1 MKRIILMMALV
12 LMMTSLFA
20 QSYDSLPIFIS
31 PSLTEDNYWNDVRI
45 YEDGWPLHRTNV
57 VPIGEQWSKSLNGE
71 WKFYWVD
78 SPEKAPKL
86 FWLKNYD
93 ASEWKTI
100 YVPANWEIN
109 GYGTP
114 IYVNVDNEF
123 RPNNPPEAP
132 TIDNPVGCYLLDFEI
147 PKEWVRMRF
156 PDNKQPI
163 SATKGRRVY
172 INFGAVKSAFYLWIN
187 DHYVGYCED
196 SKTNAE
202 FDITNKVHEGIN
214 RLAVQVFRFSN
225 GSYFECQDFWRMSG
239 IERDVTIYSKP
250 GVNVRDYEVHAGL
263 DENYQKGIFDI
274 GIQIENNPLSWP
286 MKNGKVQV
294 SLYDGEI
301 EIFTLTEMI
310 VDRRE
315 KYSLKADQPLSNI
328 KPWSAEHPNLYRL
341 EIKILDKKGKEIER
355 IENHIGFRTSEIKD
369 GKLLI
374 NGQYVLIK
382 GVNRHEHDPY
392 TGHVISRESME
403 RDIALMK
410 QMNINTVRTCHY
422 PDDPYWYEL
431 CDKYGLYVWDEAN
444 CESHAQGYG
453 EKSLAKDP
461 QYKEMIW
468 SRNRNMLERDKN
480 HPSVIMW
487 SMGNECGNGVNFEY
501 TYDWMKDRDL
511 SRPVTYERA
520 IYDRNTDVIG
530 LMYASPKYLQ
540 RFVDEGLDSLHRP
553 FIMVEYCHAM
563 GNSMGGLKDYWDV
576 IEANEQL
583 QGGCIWD
590 WVDQSFIVDSEKF
603 KVDSSVSAIAPP
615 NSQPSTLNSQL
626 FYAVGGDFGHAY
638 GVGDDDAFCA
648 NGVVSS
654 DRRPH
659 HHAAEVKK
667 VYQPIKFTAKD
678 LTWGK
683 FEAKNWLSFTN
694 ASAFYC
700 DYEIFSAEKSLMKDK
715 IDLDIEPFG
724 TQEINIERLRI
735 YGNPGEEFFI
745 RFSVKTKIDQPFM
758 PAGTEIAYD
767 EFKLD
772 WPSAPL
778 ELLPQAKSLS
788 YVASV
793 RGINCGNDDFQVSFD
808 MNTAEIVSYVYKGQ
822 KLIDGNLRD
831 NFWRAPTLNDEVDSW
846 ALPRWKKS
854 GLQHLT
860 AKTGGLH
867 IERLDDNKV
876 SVTAVVEYYD
886 DKEQLQIVVNKLYLI
901 DGEGNI
907 SLTNRVE
914 PMETVTSFPKI
925 GMQFRMPMDY
935 RNLTYFGKNTENYPD
950 RNASGKMGLYHVDA
964 LSLFEQHVVPQDN
977 GNHSDTRWLA
987 LTSDKSKSGLFVKM
1001 QEPFNFSIYNYD
1013 DDNLTAA
1020 RRINQLNRTDFLT
1033 VNVDYK
1039 QAPIGTATCGPGVD
1053 EKYVIGNQV
1062 YEYTVL
1068 LRAFDKTQD
1077 PIELTRFQLPNVDSL
1092 MVPMPEIKASML
1104 GNEDYRIYNHPLTVS
1119 MTCADPKAEIRYT
1132 LDDSEPTEKSRK
1144 YTKPLIINQSCKVKA
1159 KAFKNGMVSS
1169 FVALRQFDR
1178 LNIKNTTFVNPPAER
1193 YGKEADIA
1201 LMDGKKGM
1209 EGDYYNDWLGF
1220 QGVDME
1226 ATIALALPT
1235 NINVVK
1241 VGLCHEPNDWV
1252 MWPKAVWVSFSKD
1265 GKEFTDWE
1273 QAELPVFNKPD
1284 KMQGHGRIE
1293 ARARVDEKQ
1302 VMFVRV
1308 KVENQGVLPDW
1319 HPYKGEKA
1327 WIMVDEVGLE

>member
-1 MKRIILMMALV
+1 MYNLVPKARHIIYPAQAQRSVGANNKTMKRITTILALC
-12 LMMTSLFA
+12 L
-20 QSYDSLPIFIS
+20 
-31 PSLTEDNYWNDVRI
+31 SLTCLQAQTEAELNAWNDVNI
-45 YEDGWPLHRTNV
+45 YEINRLYPRTNV
-57 VPIGEQWSKSLNGE
+57 IPVGEEWSQCLNGD
-71 WKFYWVD
+71 WKFHWVD
-78 SPEKAPKL
+78 SPSKAPADFYKEG
-86 FWLKNYD
+86 YD
-93 ASEWKTI
+93 SSNWKTI
-100 YVPANWEIN
+100 KVPANWELN

-123 RPNNPPEAP
+123 RPNEPPFAP
-132 TIDNPVGCYLLDFEI
+132 TVDNPVGCYLTEFEI
-147 PKEWVRMRF
+147 PETWKNRLTF
-156 PDNKQPI
+156 
-163 SATKGRRVY
+163 
-172 INFGAVKSAFYLWIN
+172 INFGAVKSAYYVWVNGQF
-187 DHYVGYCED
+187 VGYTED
-196 SKTNAE
+196 AKTNAE
-202 FDITNKVHEGIN
+202 FDLTPYVKVGKN
-214 RLAVQVFRFSN
+214 TLAVKVYRFSN
-225 GSYFECQDFWRMSG
+225 GSYFECQDFWRLSG
-239 IERDVTIYSKP
+239 IERDVVVYSKP
-250 GVNVRDYEVHAGL
+250 KLNIADYEVCADL
-263 DENYQKGIFDI
+263 DSTYKKGRFLICI
-274 GIQIENNPLSWP
+274 TLQNQT
-286 MKNGKVQV
+286 GKDLKKEKVEV
-294 SLYDGEI
+294 TIKDGEN
-301 EIFTLTEMI
+301 EI
-310 VDRRE
+310 
-315 KYSLKADQPLSNI
+315 LKLERDLAGMNGWFFIDAGRDLADI

-341 EIKILDKKGKEIER
+341 EIKVLDKKGKEIER
-355 IENHIGFRTSEIKD
+355 LENHIGFRTVEIKD
-369 GKLLI
+369 GKLLV
-374 NGQYVLIK
+374 NGQYILIK

-410 QMNINTVRTCHY
+410 QLNINTVRTCHY

-487 SMGNECGNGVNFEY
+487 SMGNECGNGVNFEN
-501 TYDWMKDRDL
+501 TYYWMKSSDP

-540 RFVDEGLDSLHRP
+540 KFVDEGLDKEGRP

-603 KVDSSVSAIAPP
+603 AVDSSTNAIASP
-615 NSQPSTLNSQL
+615 NSKLSTLNSKL

-638 GVGDDDAFCA
+638 SVGDDDAFCA

-667 VYQPIKFTAKD
+667 VYQPIKFT
-678 LTWGK
+678 
-683 FEAKNWLSFTN
+683 LSFTN

-745 RFSVKTKIDQPFM
+745 RFSVKTKKDQPFM
-758 PAGTEIAYD
+758 LAGTEIAYD

-778 ELLPQAKSLS
+778 EPLVKEKPVQFNSGS
-788 YVASV
+788 ASV
-793 RGINCGNDDFQVSFD
+793 YNDDFSVTFDKETGGIGSF
-808 MNTAEIVSYVYKGQ
+808 VFKGEELL
-822 KLIDGNLRD
+822 KGELRD

-846 ALPRWKKS
+846 ALPRWKKA

-860 AKTGGLH
+860 AKNTGLH
-867 IERLDDNKV
+867 FERLDDKTV
-876 SVTAVVEYYD
+876 AVTAAIEYYD
-886 DKEQLQIVVNKLYLI
+886 ASNKLQIVVNKVYLI

-907 SLTNRVE
+907 SITNRVE

-925 GMQFRMPMDY
+925 GMQFRLPLDY
-935 RNLTYFGKNTENYPD
+935 NFLTYFGKGTENYPD
-950 RNASGKMGLYHVDA
+950 RNASGKIDLYQMSASDA
-964 LSLFEQHVVPQDN
+964 LMSSTDALMSSTDALNLMEQHVVPQDN
-977 GNHSDTRWLA
+977 GNHAETRWLV
-987 LTSDKSKSGLFVKM
+987 LSSLERMNRLYVTMS
-1001 QEPFNFSIYNYD
+1001 EPFNFSVYNYD

-1020 RRINQLNRTDFLT
+1020 RRINQLEPKEFLT

-1053 EKYVIGNQV
+1053 EKYVLKNQV

-1068 LRAFDKTQD
+1068 LRAFDTIDQE
-1077 PIELTRFQLPNVDSL
+1077 ELIRYQLPKADSL
-1092 MVPMPEIKASML
+1092 MVPMPEIKAAML
-1104 GNEDYRIYNHPLTVS
+1104 GNEDYRIYNHPISIS
-1119 MTCADPKAEIRYT
+1119 MTCAEKGAEIRYT
-1132 LDDSEPTEKSRK
+1132 LDGSEPTEKSKK
-1144 YTKPLIINQSCKVKA
+1144 YTKPFIINQSCKVKA

-1169 FVALRQFDR
+1169 FVALRQFNR

-1201 LMDGKKGM
+1201 LMDGKKGVS
-1209 EGDYYNDWLGF
+1209 GDWQNDWLGF
-1220 QGVDME
+1220 EGVDME
-1226 ATIALALPT
+1226 AIMELAVPTI
-1235 NINVVK
+1235 IKVVK
-1241 VGLCHEPNDWV
+1241 IGLCHEPQSWV
-1252 MWPKAVWVSFSKD
+1252 MWPKGVWVSFSKN
-1265 GKEFTDWE
+1265 GKDFTDW
-1273 QAELPVFNKPD
+1273 QMAELPVFDSPD
-1284 KMQGHGRIE
+1284 KMQGFGRIE
-1293 ARARVDEKQ
+1293 ARLRTDGKQ
-1302 VMFVRV
+1302 WKYVRV
-1308 KVENQGVLPDW
+1308 KVENQGTLPEW
-1319 HPYKGEKA
+1319 HPYKGQKS
-1327 WIMVDEVGLE
+1327 WIMVDEVTIE

>member
-1 MKRIILMMALV
+1 MKKLTFTLI
-12 LMMTSLFA
+12 SLIATMSLQA
-20 QSYDSLPIFIS
+20 Q
-31 PSLTEDNYWNDVRI
+31 TEAELNAWNDVEV
-45 YEDGWPLHRTNV
+45 YEINRLYPRANV
-57 VPIGEQWSKSLNGE
+57 VPVGEQWSQCLNGD
-71 WKFYWVD
+71 WKFHWVD
-78 SPEKAPKL
+78 SPSKAPADFYKEG
-86 FWLKNYD
+86 YD
-93 ASEWKTI
+93 ASDWKTI
-100 YVPANWEIN
+100 KVPANWELN

-123 RPNNPPEAP
+123 RPNEPPFAP
-132 TIDNPVGCYLLDFEI
+132 TVDNPVGCYLTEFEI
-147 PKEWVRMRF
+147 PETWKNRLTF
-156 PDNKQPI
+156 
-163 SATKGRRVY
+163 
-172 INFGAVKSAFYLWIN
+172 INFGAVKSAY
-187 DHYVGYCED
+187 YVWVNGQFVGFTED
-196 SKTNAE
+196 AKTNAE
-202 FDITNKVHEGIN
+202 FDLTPFVKVGKN
-214 RLAVQVFRFSN
+214 TLAVKVYRFSN
-225 GSYFECQDFWRMSG
+225 GSYFECQDFWRLSG
-239 IERDVTIYSKP
+239 IERDVMVYSKP
-250 GVNVRDYEVHAGL
+250 KLNIVDYEVHAGL
-263 DENYQKGIFDI
+263 DKTYQNGTFSIDLIIDNQTGRNLKKEKLVVKVYD
-274 GIQIENNPLSWP
+274 IENE
-286 MKNGKVQV
+286 VV
-294 SLYDGEI
+294 SLEKELNNEDSRVTVISKGPLPNVILRAEQ
-301 EIFTLTEMI
+301 TL
-310 VDRRE
+310 
-315 KYSLKADQPLSNI
+315 ANI

-355 IENHIGFRTSEIKD
+355 LENHIGFRTSEIKD

-487 SMGNECGNGVNFEY
+487 SMGNECGNGVNFEN
-501 TYDWMKDRDL
+501 TYVWMKWRDP

-540 RFVDEGLDSLHRP
+540 RFVDEGLDSVYHRP

-563 GNSMGGLKDYWDV
+563 GNSMGGLQDYWEV

-603 KVDSSVSAIAPP
+603 KVDSSVAAIAPP
-615 NSQPSTLNSQL
+615 NSQLSTFNSQL

-648 NGVVSS
+648 NGIVSS
-654 DRRPH
+654 DRIPH

-667 VYQPIKFTAKD
+667 VYQPIKFTAND

-745 RFSVKTKIDQPFM
+745 RFSVKTKEDQPFM
-758 PAGTEIAYD
+758 PAGTEVAYD

-778 ELLPQAKSLS
+778 EPLPKEKPVQFNSSSGSVYNEVFAVTFDKASGAISS
-788 YVASV
+788 YVV
-793 RGINCGNDDFQVSFD
+793 
-808 MNTAEIVSYVYKGQ
+808 KGQ
-822 KLIDGNLRD
+822 ELLKGELRD
-831 NFWRAPTLNDEVDSW
+831 NFWRAPTLNDEVDGW
-846 ALPRWKKS
+846 ALPRWKKA

-860 AKTGGLH
+860 TKTGCLH
-867 IERLDDNKV
+867 FERLDGNMV
-876 SVTAVVEYYD
+876 SINAAVEYYD
-886 DKEQLQIVVNKLYLI
+886 GMGQLQIVVNKMYLI

-907 SLTNRVE
+907 SITNRVE
-914 PMETVTSFPKI
+914 PMETVTSLPKI
-925 GMQFRMPMDY
+925 GMQFRVPLDY
-935 RNLTYFGKNTENYPD
+935 RNLTWFGKDTENYPD
-950 RNASGKMGLYHVDA
+950 RNASGKMGVYTEKEYNLYDNP
-964 LSLFEQHVVPQDN
+964 VVPQDD
-977 GNHSDTRWLA
+977 GNHSDTRWLS
-987 LTSDKSKSGLFVKM
+987 LTSEKSKAGLFVTM
-1001 QEPFNFSIYNYD
+1001 PELFNFSAYNFD

-1020 RRINQLNRTDFLT
+1020 RRHNQLNHTDFLT

-1068 LRAFDKTQD
+1068 LRAFDTKTED
-1077 PIELTRFQLPNVDSL
+1077 PIELTRFQLPEVDSI
-1092 MVPMPEIKASML
+1092 MVPMPEIKAMMA
-1104 GNEDYRIYNHPLTVS
+1104 GKEDFSIFNRPLTIS
-1119 MTCADPKAEIRYT
+1119 MTCSDTEAEIRYT
-1132 LDDSEPTEKSRK
+1132 TDGSEPTMKSSLYK
-1144 YTKPLIINQSCKVKA
+1144 SSFVITKTCTIKA
-1159 KAFKNGMVSS
+1159 KAFKKGKVSS
-1169 FVALRQFDR
+1169 FVALKQFNR

-1201 LMDGKKGM
+1201 LMDGKKGVA
-1209 EGDYYNDWLGF
+1209 GDYYNDWLGF

-1226 ATIALALPT
+1226 ATIELAVPT
-1235 NINVVK
+1235 YISTVK
-1241 VGLCHEPNDWV
+1241 VGICHEPNDWV
-1252 MWPKAVWVSFSKD
+1252 VWPKGVWVSFSKD
-1265 GKEFTDWE
+1265 GKDFTEW
-1273 QAELPVFNKPD
+1273 QNAELPVFNSPD

-1293 ARARVDEKQ
+1293 ARVLVNEKQ
-1302 VMFVRV
+1302 AKFVRV
-1308 KVENQGVLPDW
+1308 KVENQGVLPEW

-1327 WIMVDEVGLE
+1327 WVMVDEVSVE

>member
-1 MKRIILMMALV
+1 MAMALC
-12 LMMTSLFA
+12 MTMTSLHA
-20 QSYDSLPIFIS
+20 Q
-31 PSLTEDNYWNDVRI
+31 TEAELNAWNGVNI
-45 YEDGWPLHRTNV
+45 YEINRLYPRTNV
-57 VPIGEQWSKSLNGE
+57 IPVGEEWSQCLNGD
-71 WKFYWVD
+71 WKFHW
-78 SPEKAPKL
+78 SETPSKAPADFYKEG
-86 FWLKNYD
+86 YD
-93 ASEWKTI
+93 ASNWKTI
-100 YVPANWEIN
+100 KVPANWELN

-123 RPNNPPEAP
+123 RPNEPPFAP
-132 TIDNPVGCYLLDFEI
+132 TVDNPVGCYLTEFEI
-147 PKEWVRMRF
+147 PETWKDRLTF
-156 PDNKQPI
+156 
-163 SATKGRRVY
+163 
-172 INFGAVKSAFYLWIN
+172 INFGAVKSAYYVWVNGQF
-187 DHYVGYCED
+187 VGYTED
-196 SKTNAE
+196 AKTNAE
-202 FDITNKVHEGIN
+202 FDLTPYVKVGKN
-214 RLAVQVFRFSN
+214 TLAVKVYRFSN
-225 GSYFECQDFWRMSG
+225 GSYFECQDFWRLSG
-239 IERDVTIYSKP
+239 IERDVVVYSKP
-250 GVNVRDYEVHAGL
+250 TVHIEDYEVSAGL
-263 DENYQKGIFDI
+263 DETYRNGIFTVRVI
-274 GIQIENNPLSWP
+274 IVNHT
-286 MKNGKVQV
+286 GKKYKHEKVTV
-294 SLYDGEI
+294 TLYDGEK
-301 EIFTLTEMI
+301 EVVSSE
-310 VDRRE
+310 R
-315 KYSLKADQPLSNI
+315 YLKDAEWHIISCLGVGTDEPIPNI
-328 KPWSAEHPNLYRL
+328 KLWSAEHPNLYRL
-341 EIKILDKKGKEIER
+341 EIKILDNKGREVER
-355 IENHIGFRTSEIKD
+355 LENHIGFRTVEIKN
-369 GKLLI
+369 GKLLV

-461 QYKEMIW
+461 QYKRMIW
-468 SRNRNMLERDKN
+468 SRNCNMLERDKN
-480 HPSVIMW
+480 HPSVILW

-501 TYDWMKDRDL
+501 TYDWMKDRDP

-603 KVDSSVSAIAPP
+603 KVDSSVAAIAPQ
-615 NSQPSTLNSQL
+615 NSQLSTFNSQL

-700 DYEIFSAEKSLMKDK
+700 DYEIFSAEKSLMKGK

-745 RFSVKTKIDQPFM
+745 RFSVKTKEDQPFM
-758 PAGTEIAYD
+758 PAGTEVAYD

-772 WPSAPL
+772 WPSAEKEPW
-778 ELLPQAKSLS
+778 AKGKQVK
-788 YVASV
+788 YHAGMHKVF
-793 RGINCGNDDFQVSFD
+793 NDDFELYFNFVSGNIAWF
-808 MNTAEIVSYVYKGQ
+808 AFKGEELPISQ
-822 KLIDGNLRD
+822 LKD
-831 NFWRAPTLNDEVDSW
+831 NFWRAPTLNDEVDGW
-846 ALPRWKKS
+846 ALPRWKKA
-854 GLQHLT
+854 GLQHL
-860 AKTGGLH
+860 KVKNEGEKYYFDRMDSGMH
-867 IERLDDNKV
+867 FKQLDDYTV
-876 SVTAVVEYYD
+876 AVTATFGYYD
-886 DKEQLQIVVNKLYLI
+886 DKDQLQIVVNKLYLI

-907 SLTNRVE
+907 SITNRVE

-987 LTSDKSKSGLFVKM
+987 LTSDKSKVGLFVKM

-1020 RRINQLNRTDFLT
+1020 RRINQLNPTDFLT

-1053 EKYVIGNQV
+1053 EKYVLSNQV
-1062 YEYTVL
+1062 YEYTVM
-1068 LRAFDKTQD
+1068 LRAFDKSRD
-1077 PIELTRFQLPNVDSL
+1077 PIELTRFQLSEVDSI

-1104 GNEDYRIYNHPLTVS
+1104 GNEDYRIYNHPLSIS
-1119 MTCADPKAEIRYT
+1119 MTCAEKGAEIRYT
-1132 LDDSEPTEKSRK
+1132 LDGSEPTEKSKK

-1159 KAFKNGMVSS
+1159 KAFKNGMVPS
-1169 FVALRQFDR
+1169 FVALRQFNR

-1201 LMDGKKGM
+1201 LMDGKKGVS
-1209 EGDYYNDWLGF
+1209 GDWQNDWLGF
-1220 QGVDME
+1220 EGVDME
-1226 ATIALALPT
+1226 ATMELAVPT
-1235 NINVVK
+1235 IIKVVK
-1241 VGLCHEPNDWV
+1241 IGLCHEPQSRV
-1252 MWPKAVWVSFSKD
+1252 MWPKGVWVSFSKN
-1265 GKEFTDWE
+1265 GKDFTDW
-1273 QAELPVFNKPD
+1273 QMAELPVFDRPD
-1284 KMQGHGRIE
+1284 KMQGFGRIE
-1293 ARARVDEKQ
+1293 ARLRTDGNQWK
-1302 VMFVRV
+1302 FVRV

-1319 HPYKGEKA
+1319 HPYKGQKS
-1327 WIMVDEVGLE
+1327 WIMVDEVTIE